1 MDSVMSI
8 SKIIDGKVQGVIN
21 EVGRKIHDKIE
32 NTENIVM
39 NMVENKITEGTR
51 AMTQNIDR
59 KMESLHIEIDSHF
72 DGQI

>member
-72 DGQI
+72 DG